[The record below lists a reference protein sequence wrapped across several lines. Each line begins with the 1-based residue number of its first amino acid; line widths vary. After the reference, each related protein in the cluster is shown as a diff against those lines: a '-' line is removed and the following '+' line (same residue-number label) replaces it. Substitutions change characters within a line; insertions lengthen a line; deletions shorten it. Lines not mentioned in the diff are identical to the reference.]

1 MGAGG
6 PRGNSLASGGFS
18 DLVFVLRNEQ
28 DGRIDGCFQKAR
40 YSTLGSKAGK
50 MGRREEPLGVAMV
63 AEAEQR

>member
-1 MGAGG
+1 M
-6 PRGNSLASGGFS
+6 F
-18 DLVFVLRNEQ
+18 FVLRNEQ